1 MIDLL
6 AKHHHF
12 PLARNLLDEMRS
24 RSIPISSQ
32 LILALIRRYVRAD
45 MPSEAAE
52 LFRRME
58 EYGAGVPD
66 PAVALASL
74 LGALSRKRLAGE
86 AQALFDS
93 YKSVFP
99 PDVVLYKTL
108 VHAWC
113 RAGCLDKALR
123 TGTTAGELGKGADL
137 LYARDQGT

>member
-1 MIDLL
+1 ML
-6 AKHHHF
+6 
-12 PLARNLLDEMRS
+12 
-24 RSIPISSQ
+24 
-32 LILALIRRYVRAD
+32 YVRGNRAD
-45 MPSEAAE
+45 YDQWRQMGLAGWSYDDVLP

-58 EYGAGVPD
+58 DYGAGGPD

-99 PDVVLYKTL
+99 PDVVLYTTL